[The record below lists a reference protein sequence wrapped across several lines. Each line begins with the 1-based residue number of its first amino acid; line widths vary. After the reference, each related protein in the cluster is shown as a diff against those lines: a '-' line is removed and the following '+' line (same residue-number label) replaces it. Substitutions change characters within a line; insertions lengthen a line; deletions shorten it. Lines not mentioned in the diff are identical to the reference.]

1 MLLVRFQ
8 FCVIFYAIGGAV
20 LAISNDTITVSAVF
34 AVSKDEAI
42 AILRAC
48 FHMLHVESIFDLF
61 VGVLQ
66 LPLFSPS
73 HVCLYIQLE
82 MIFITIPNGDS
93 PCCLS
98 FFPKIASPQI
108 CFRWWII
115 SGSFLSHE
123 ISIASPCNRSR
134 RREQGRRPCRQCT
147 STVKFG
153 FFIVLLHLI
162 VLCFISHSRIYR
174 ILEFLWELQLR
185 LFVCCMN
192 RILLWRGRSESLNRC
207 PCWILT
213 RSKSKK

>member
-1 MLLVRFQ
+1 MLLLRFQ
-8 FCVIFYAIGGAV
+8 FCVIFYAIRGAV

-48 FHMLHVESIFDLF
+48 FHILPVESICDLF

-82 MIFITIPNGDS
+82 MIFITIHYL
-93 PCCLS
+93 LS
-98 FFPKIASPQI
+98 FIFSKNG
-108 CFRWWII
+108 F
-115 SGSFLSHE
+115 GSFLSHE

-147 STVKFG
+147 NTVNLDFLRT
-153 FFIVLLHLI
+153 FLSFCCIW
-162 VLCFISHSRIYR
+162 LCYALYR
-174 ILEFLWELQLR
+174 ILEYIAF
-185 LFVCCMN
+185 
-192 RILLWRGRSESLNRC
+192 
-207 PCWILT
+207 
-213 RSKSKK
+213 